1 MSANLALGYA
11 AGALSTLSPC
21 VLPILPI
28 VLFGAIERHALA
40 PLALAAGLAASFAG
54 VGIALASIGF
64 SVGIDPSILRLAVA
78 IMLAAAGMI
87 LLVPALQGKV
97 ASLATPVAT
106 NGQILLDRL
115 QPSGLLGQFVVGAL
129 LGVIW
134 SPCSGPTL
142 GAAVGLAAQGENLGS
157 AAAIMTAFA
166 LGATTPI
173 LLLAYGS
180 RQAILARRDW
190 MTQASRIAKPLMGAG
205 FLLIGLFVITGF
217 DKQVEATL
225 TRAMPDWLVS
235 ITTRL

>member
-1 MSANLALGYA
+1 MPANLALGYA
-11 AGALSTLSPC
+11 AGALSTVSPC

-28 VLFGAIERHALA
+28 VLFGAIERHAFA

-64 SVGIDPSILRLAVA
+64 SVGIDPSIVRVAVA
-78 IMLAAAGMI
+78 ALLGAAGI
-87 LLVPALQGKV
+87 VLLVPTLQDRLAAL
-97 ASLATPVAT
+97 AAPVAT
-106 NGQILLDRL
+106 RGHSVLDRL
-115 QPSGLLGQFVVGAL
+115 QPSGLWGQFILGTL

-142 GAAVGLAAQGENLGS
+142 GAAVGLAAQGENLGT
-157 AAAIMTAFA
+157 AALTMSAFA
-166 LGATTPI
+166 LGAASPI

-190 MTQASRIAKPLMGAG
+190 MARLSRVGKPVMGAAFVG
-205 FLLIGLFVITGF
+205 IGIFIVTGL
-217 DKQVEATL
+217 DKLVEASL

-235 ITTRL
+235 MTTRL